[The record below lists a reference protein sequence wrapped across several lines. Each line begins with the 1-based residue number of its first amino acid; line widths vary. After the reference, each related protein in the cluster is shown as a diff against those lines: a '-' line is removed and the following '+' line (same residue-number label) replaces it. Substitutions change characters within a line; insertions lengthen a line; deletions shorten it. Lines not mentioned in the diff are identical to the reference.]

1 MSLYVVEL
9 RLDGYRF
16 VRVQAKDKEEAM
28 DIAVRDTNN
37 FDMGDWVVN
46 DISITGAEI
55 EEESDNGM

>member
-28 DIAVRDTNN
+28 DIAVRDLTT

-46 DISITGAEI
+46 DISIAGAEI
-55 EEESDNGM
+55 EEEINHE